1 MDPRS
6 QKNLDSLY
14 EPTRNRFSRFL
25 AEVQILAGQKGL
37 EYRAICGTRTFEE
50 QAKLYAQGRT
60 KPGKIVTNARPGSSF
75 HNFGLAIDCGVFEG
89 GKYLDET
96 NPRKADA
103 FHREAAK
110 LSAKHGLRWGGDF
123 KSIYDAPH
131 YEVDTK
137 VTLAE
142 LRLRKEKNLPLL

>member
-1 MDPRS
+1 MDPRT
-6 QKNLDSLY
+6 QKNLNSLY
-14 EPTRNRFSRFL
+14 EPARSRFSDFL
-25 AEVQILAGQKGL
+25 TEVQILAGKKGL

-50 QAKLYAQGRT
+50 QAELYAQGRT

-89 GKYLDET
+89 GKYLDAS
-96 NPRKADA
+96 NSKKADL

-110 LSAKHGLRWGGDF
+110 FCSKHGLRWGGNF

-131 YEVDTK
+131 YELDTK
-137 VTLAE
+137 VTLAQM
-142 LRLRKEKNLPLL
+142 RARKRQNLPLL